1 MAFAVEYQSW
11 QPLEP
16 SDFSQMRAG
25 KCGEHYVACN
35 IVQHDW
41 FVGGP
46 VMVWGGIPM
55 EGRTAF
61 HSSVCRIKSLAP
73 LGPGFL
79 LVQPHVARVRRQFL
93 EDERFDTS
101 H

>member
-1 MAFAVEYQSW
+1 
-11 QPLEP
+11 
-16 SDFSQMRAG
+16 
-25 KCGEHYVACN
+25 
-35 IVQHDW
+35 
-41 FVGGP
+41 
-46 VMVWGGIPM
+46 M

-61 HSSVCRIKSLAP
+61 HRSARRIKSLDS

-79 LVQPHVARVRRQFL
+79 LVQPHGPRVRRQFL

>member
-1 MAFAVEYQSW
+1 
-11 QPLEP
+11 
-16 SDFSQMRAG
+16 
-25 KCGEHYVACN
+25 
-35 IVQHDW
+35 
-41 FVGGP
+41 
-46 VMVWGGIPM
+46 M

-61 HSSVCRIKSLAP
+61 HRSVCRIKSLAS